1 MGWLTTRLE
10 GLQLT
15 TTLVLSGPVGF
26 TSAMGVPFKAETGK
40 SPHIWL
46 PEMVKL
52 AAFTQPP
59 APLLRVGSQYCS
71 IVPAETAEF
80 VTHMLAVPV
89 VTPLT

>member
-1 MGWLTTRLE
+1 MTTRLE